1 MACGTPVVTS
11 DRGAMR
17 EIAGDAGVLVD
28 PLDIADIARGMERA
42 VADHAQLRAAGLRRA
57 AGFSWDETASRT
69 LGVYEEVA

>member
-1 MACGTPVVTS
+1 
-11 DRGAMR
+11 
-17 EIAGDAGVLVD
+17 VLVD

-42 VADHAQLRAAGLRRA
+42 VAGHAQLRDAGLRRA